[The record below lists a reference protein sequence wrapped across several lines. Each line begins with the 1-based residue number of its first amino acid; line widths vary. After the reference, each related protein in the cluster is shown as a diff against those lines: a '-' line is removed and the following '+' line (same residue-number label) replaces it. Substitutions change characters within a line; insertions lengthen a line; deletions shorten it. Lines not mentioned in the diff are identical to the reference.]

1 MNALDIDKLRAHVA
15 GLPGGGLDAIR
26 QQAVAALA
34 RTGLPSTRDEAFKY
48 TDLSEIGALSRAW
61 LEQPTRP
68 PISAEAARRID
79 EVTATG
85 GIDWLVIANGDLNA
99 VLARPAGP
107 VSFERL
113 SESLHRP
120 RPASALEPLT
130 ALNAALLEDGLVIR
144 VDASPEQPL
153 GLLVIDDAGDAP
165 GLSQLRIDIE
175 VAAGQSLEFVEYY
188 LSTGEE
194 AHYSNAVLQ
203 LDLREGSS
211 ARHLRLQ
218 DRDVRHSQTQRLD
231 VRLERDAAFTS
242 ASFDLGG
249 RLTRNDLNV
258 DLTSPGSS
266 AEFSGLYLSADG
278 QHVDNHTRVDHRTGP
293 TVSRQEYRGIL
304 FGRSRAVWNGK
315 AMVHEGADGTGAQQ
329 ANHNLLL
336 SEHAEID
343 TKPELE
349 IYAEDVRCA
358 HGTTVGQLDDRALFY
373 LRSRGLDA
381 DDARRLLVHAFAA
394 EILSAAPI
402 DAIAPHLEAL
412 LDTRLTAIDDVSLSV

>member
-1 MNALDIDKLRAHVA
+1 MNALDIDKLRAHVER
-15 GLPGGGLDAIR
+15 LPGGGLDAIR
-26 QQAVAALA
+26 QQAVATLA
-34 RTGLPSTRDEAFKY
+34 ETGLPSTREENFKY
-48 TDLSEIGALSRAW
+48 TDLSEIGELSRTW
-61 LEQPTRP
+61 LERPTQSQV
-68 PISAEAARRID
+68 SAAAERRIAD
-79 EVTATG
+79 VTAIAD
-85 GIDWLVIANGDLNA
+85 IDWLVVANGNLDAALN
-99 VLARPAGP
+99 VSLPGLSLA
-107 VSFERL
+107 RL
-113 SESLHRP
+113 SESPPPL
-120 RPASALEPLT
+120 PALQPLT

-144 VDASPEQPL
+144 VGAGQQRPV
-153 GLLVIDDAGDAP
+153 GLLVVDDASEAP

-175 VAAGQSLEFVEYY
+175 VAAGQSLDLVEYY
-188 LSTGEE
+188 LSTGDE
-194 AHYSNAVLQ
+194 AHYSNAVLHLELGQ
-203 LDLREGSS
+203 GST

-218 DRDVRHSQTQRLD
+218 DRSVRHSQTQRLD
-231 VRLERDAAFTS
+231 VTLGQDAAFTS

-258 DLTSPGSS
+258 DLPFAGSR
-266 AEFSGLYLSADG
+266 AEVAGLYLSGDG
-278 QHVDNHTRVDHRTGP
+278 QHVDNHTHVDHRTGP

-315 AMVHEGADGTGAQQ
+315 AMVHEGADGTDAEQ

-358 HGTTVGQLDDRALFY
+358 HGTTVGQLDERALFY

-394 EILSAAPI
+394 QILTAVPV
-402 DAIAPHLEAL
+402 DAMKPHLDAL
-412 LDTRLTAIDDVSLSV
+412 LDAKLATINNVALSV